1 MGSRRVTFNDL
12 MDEVEHYM
20 SVRLQHR
27 EAKRD
32 LQVISQRQGEKI
44 SEYYHRI
51 RSRWQKAKTP
61 EDDSGPMSHH
71 YVAQSL
77 YIVIVK
83 VLH

>member
-1 MGSRRVTFNDL
+1 

-20 SVRLQHR
+20 SVHLQQR

-32 LQVISQRQGEKI
+32 LRVISQREKI

-51 RSRWQKAKTP
+51 RSRWQKAKTA
-61 EDDSGPMSHH
+61 EDDRVDQFLATMS
-71 YVAQSL
+71 SL

>member
-1 MGSRRVTFNDL
+1 
-12 MDEVEHYM
+12 M
-20 SVRLQHR
+20 SVQLQQQ

-44 SEYYHRI
+44 NEYYHRI
-51 RSRWQKAKTP
+51 RSCWQKAKTP
-61 EDDSGPMSHH
+61 EDDI
-71 YVAQSL
+71 AESL